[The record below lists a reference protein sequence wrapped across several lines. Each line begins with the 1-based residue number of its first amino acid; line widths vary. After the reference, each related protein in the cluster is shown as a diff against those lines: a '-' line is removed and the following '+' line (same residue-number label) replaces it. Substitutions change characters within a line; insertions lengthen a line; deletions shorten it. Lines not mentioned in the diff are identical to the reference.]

1 MKITLLLF
9 LLFLPAFFAA
19 SELSFLLIRP
29 SKVLRL
35 IEEKKK
41 GAFSILKIQKRFRSS
56 LIASQFGVT
65 ISLIAIGWLSNNL
78 ANDYWKSNILSNRF
92 YDLLLFLFVV
102 LIVTLVSGLIPKA
115 LVINNPESAALRL
128 TSIFDA
134 VRKAMNP
141 IVKTIEFFASACL
154 GLFNLNNKWDSL
166 NSGLSA
172 GELETLI
179 ETNNVTGLKPDEKNI
194 LEGVFALKDT
204 QVKEVMIPRSEMVT
218 LPKNITFSELM
229 KQVDKTRHARFFVIG
244 ESLDDVLG
252 VLDLRYLAKPISK
265 GEMEADTL
273 LEPFLLP
280 VTKII
285 ETCSLAEI
293 FPIVRDYNPFL
304 LVVDEHGG
312 TAGLVTYS
320 DFLGW
325 LLGGHIEEWGGEEL
339 VEIAP
344 NTYLVDASINIE
356 LLAEKLG
363 LKLPEDYEYSTLGG
377 FLMSL
382 FKKLP
387 EKGASVDFDNFRFVV
402 QTIEEPNRIGK
413 VKIIKKTG
421 NGKGKNLRTD
431 QP

>member
-1 MKITLLLF
+1 MKITLLF
-9 LLFLPAFFAA
+9 LLLIFPAFFAA

-35 IEEKKK
+35 IEEKRK

-65 ISLIAIGWLSNNL
+65 ISLIAVGWLSKGL
-78 ANDYWKSNILSNRF
+78 ANDFWNVNKFSNRI
-92 YDLLLFLFVV
+92 YDLLLFLFIV
-102 LIVTLVSGLIPKA
+102 LIVTLISGLIPKA

-128 TSIFDA
+128 TTIFDA
-134 VRKAMNP
+134 VRKGMQP
-141 IVKTIEFFASACL
+141 IVSVIEFFASACL
-154 GLFNLNNKWDSL
+154 RLFNLNNKWDSL
-166 NSGLSA
+166 NSVLSA

-179 ETNNVTGLKPDEKNI
+179 ETDNVTGLKPDEKNI

-218 LPKNITFSELM
+218 LPKNITFAELM

-265 GEMEADTL
+265 SEMGANTL

-280 VTKII
+280 VTKVI

-293 FPIVRDYNPFL
+293 LPIVRDYNPFL

-312 TAGLVTYS
+312 TEGLITAADLTGEIV
-320 DFLGW
+320 
-325 LLGGHIEEWGGEEL
+325 GEEML
-339 VEIAP
+339 NSRVYSNMKMLDNFSKKWSIAGKAEIIE
-344 NTYLVDASINIE
+344 INK
-356 LLAEKLG
+356 KLG
-363 LKLPEDYEYSTLGG
+363 CFLPEGADYHTLAG
-377 FLMSL
+377 FLLEKFQMVPKIGDSLEFKNIKFEIISMSGP
-382 FKKLP
+382 KI
-387 EKGASVDFDNFRFVV
+387 DR
-402 QTIEEPNRIGK
+402 
-413 VKIIKKTG
+413 VKIFLPKS
-421 NGKGKNLRTD
+421 
-431 QP
+431 

>member
-1 MKITLLLF
+1 MKITLLL
-9 LLFLPAFFAA
+9 LLLIFPAFFAA

-65 ISLIAIGWLSNNL
+65 ISLIAVGWLSKGL
-78 ANDYWKSNILSNRF
+78 ANDFWNVNKFSNRI
-92 YDLLLFLFVV
+92 YDLLLFLFIV
-102 LIVTLVSGLIPKA
+102 LLVTLISGLIPKA

-128 TSIFDA
+128 TTIFDA
-134 VRKAMNP
+134 VRKGMQP
-141 IVKTIEFFASACL
+141 IVSVIEFFASACL
-154 GLFNLNNKWDSL
+154 RLFNLNNKWDSL
-166 NSGLSA
+166 NSVLSA

-179 ETNNVTGLKPDEKNI
+179 ETDNVTGLKPDEKNI

-204 QVKEVMIPRSEMVT
+204 QVKEVMITRSEMVT
-218 LPKNITFSELM
+218 LPKNITFAELM

-265 GEMEADTL
+265 SEMGANTL

-280 VTKII
+280 VTKVI

-293 FPIVRDYNPFL
+293 LPIVRDYNPFL

-312 TAGLVTYS
+312 TEGLITAADLTGEIVGEEMLNSRVYS
-320 DFLGW
+320 DMKMLDNFSKKWSITGKAEI
-325 LLGGHIEEWGGEEL
+325 IE
-339 VEIAP
+339 
-344 NTYLVDASINIE
+344 INK
-356 LLAEKLG
+356 KLG
-363 LKLPEDYEYSTLGG
+363 CFLPEGADYHTLAG
-377 FLMSL
+377 FLLEKFQMVPKIGDNLDFKNIKFEIISMSGP
-382 FKKLP
+382 KI
-387 EKGASVDFDNFRFVV
+387 DR
-402 QTIEEPNRIGK
+402 
-413 VKIIKKTG
+413 VKIFLPKS
-421 NGKGKNLRTD
+421 
-431 QP
+431 

>member
-1 MKITLLLF
+1 MKITLLF
-9 LLFLPAFFAA
+9 LLLIFPAFFAA

-35 IEEKKK
+35 IEEKRK

-65 ISLIAIGWLSNNL
+65 ISLIAVGWLSKGL
-78 ANDYWKSNILSNRF
+78 ANDFWNVNKLSNRI
-92 YDLLLFLFVV
+92 YDLLLFLFIV
-102 LIVTLVSGLIPKA
+102 LIVTLISGLIPKA

-128 TSIFDA
+128 TTIFDA
-134 VRKAMNP
+134 VRKGMQP
-141 IVKTIEFFASACL
+141 IVSVIEFFASACL
-154 GLFNLNNKWDSL
+154 RLFNLNNKWDSL
-166 NSGLSA
+166 NSVLSA

-179 ETNNVTGLKPDEKNI
+179 ETDNVTGLKPDEKNI

-218 LPKNITFSELM
+218 LPKNITFAELM

-265 GEMEADTL
+265 SEMGANTL

-280 VTKII
+280 VTKVI

-293 FPIVRDYNPFL
+293 LPIVRDYNPFL

-312 TAGLVTYS
+312 TEGLITAADLTGEIVGEEMLNSRVYS
-320 DFLGW
+320 DMKMLDNFSKKWSITGKAEI
-325 LLGGHIEEWGGEEL
+325 IE
-339 VEIAP
+339 
-344 NTYLVDASINIE
+344 INK
-356 LLAEKLG
+356 KLG
-363 LKLPEDYEYSTLGG
+363 CFLPEGADYHTLAG
-377 FLMSL
+377 FLLEKFQMVPKIGDSLEFKNIKFEIISMSGP
-382 FKKLP
+382 KI
-387 EKGASVDFDNFRFVV
+387 DR
-402 QTIEEPNRIGK
+402 
-413 VKIIKKTG
+413 VKIFLPKS
-421 NGKGKNLRTD
+421 
-431 QP
+431 

>member
-1 MKITLLLF
+1 MKITLLF
-9 LLFLPAFFAA
+9 LLLIFPAFFAA

-35 IEEKKK
+35 IEEKRK

-65 ISLIAIGWLSNNL
+65 ISLIAVGWLSKGL
-78 ANDYWKSNILSNRF
+78 ANDFWNVNKFSNRI
-92 YDLLLFLFVV
+92 YDLLLFLFIV
-102 LIVTLVSGLIPKA
+102 LVVTLISGLIPKA

-128 TSIFDA
+128 TTIFDA
-134 VRKAMNP
+134 VRKGMQP
-141 IVKTIEFFASACL
+141 IVSLIEFFASACL
-154 GLFNLNNKWDSL
+154 RLFNLNNKWDSL
-166 NSGLSA
+166 NSVLSA

-218 LPKNITFSELM
+218 LPKNITFAELM

-265 GEMEADTL
+265 SEMGANTL

-280 VTKII
+280 VTKVI

-293 FPIVRDYNPFL
+293 LPIVRDYNPFL

-312 TAGLVTYS
+312 TEGLITAADLTGEIVGEEMLNSRVYS
-320 DFLGW
+320 DMKMLDNFSKKWSIAGKAEI
-325 LLGGHIEEWGGEEL
+325 IE
-339 VEIAP
+339 
-344 NTYLVDASINIE
+344 INK
-356 LLAEKLG
+356 KLG
-363 LKLPEDYEYSTLGG
+363 CFLPEGADYHTLAG
-377 FLMSL
+377 FLLEKFQMVPKIGDSLEFKNIKFEIISMSGP
-382 FKKLP
+382 KI
-387 EKGASVDFDNFRFVV
+387 DR
-402 QTIEEPNRIGK
+402 
-413 VKIIKKTG
+413 VKIFLPKS
-421 NGKGKNLRTD
+421 
-431 QP
+431 

>member
-1 MKITLLLF
+1 MKIILLLF
-9 LLFLPAFFAA
+9 LLLFPAFFAA

-35 IEEKKK
+35 IDEKRK

-65 ISLIAIGWLSNNL
+65 ISLIAIGWLINSI
-78 ANDYWKSNILSNRF
+78 ANKYWSDNVFNSRL

-102 LIVTLVSGLIPKA
+102 LIVTLISGLIPKA

-128 TSIFDA
+128 TTIFDA
-134 VRKAMNP
+134 VRKGMQP
-141 IVKTIEFFASACL
+141 VISIIEFFASACL
-154 GLFNLNNKWDSL
+154 RLFNLNNKWDSL

-179 ETNNVTGLKPDEKNI
+179 ETDNVTGLKPDEKNI

-229 KQVDKTRHARFFVIG
+229 KQVDQTRHARFFVIG
-244 ESLDDVLG
+244 DSLDEVLG

-265 GEMEADTL
+265 SQMGANTL

-280 VTKII
+280 VTKVL

-293 FPIVRDYNPFL
+293 LPLVRDYNPFL

-312 TAGLVTYS
+312 TEGLITAADLTGEIVGEEMLNSRIYS
-320 DFLGW
+320 DMKQLDNFSQKWSIAGKSEI
-325 LLGGHIEEWGGEEL
+325 IE
-339 VEIAP
+339 
-344 NTYLVDASINIE
+344 INK
-356 LLAEKLG
+356 KLG
-363 LKLPEDYEYSTLGG
+363 CFIPEGSDYHTLAG
-377 FLMSL
+377 FLLEKFQMVPKIGDRLDFKNIKFEIISMSGP
-382 FKKLP
+382 KI
-387 EKGASVDFDNFRFVV
+387 DR
-402 QTIEEPNRIGK
+402 
-413 VKIIKKTG
+413 VKIILPKS
-421 NGKGKNLRTD
+421 
-431 QP
+431 

>member
-9 LLFLPAFFAA
+9 LLFLPAFFSA

-41 GAFSILKIQKRFRSS
+41 GAFSIVKIPKRFRSS

-92 YDLLLFLFVV
+92 YDLLLFLFIV

-128 TSIFDA
+128 TTIFDA

-179 ETNNVTGLKPDEKNI
+179 ETDNVTGLKPDEKNI

-265 GEMEADTL
+265 GEMEANTL

-312 TAGLVTYS
+312 TEGLITAADLNGEIV
-320 DFLGW
+320 
-325 LLGGHIEEWGGEEL
+325 GEEML
-339 VEIAP
+339 NNRISSDMRMLDNFSEKWSIAGKSEII
-344 NTYLVDASINIE
+344 DINKKLE
-356 LLAEKLG
+356 CSSPEGTDYHTLA
-363 LKLPEDYEYSTLGG
+363 G
-377 FLMSL
+377 FLLEKFEKVPKIGDVLDFNNIKFEVISMSGP
-382 FKKLP
+382 KI
-387 EKGASVDFDNFRFVV
+387 DR
-402 QTIEEPNRIGK
+402 
-413 VKIIKKTG
+413 VKIILPKS
-421 NGKGKNLRTD
+421 
-431 QP
+431 

>member
-1 MKITLLLF
+1 MKITLLF
-9 LLFLPAFFAA
+9 LLLIFPAFFAA

-35 IEEKKK
+35 IEEKRK

-65 ISLIAIGWLSNNL
+65 ISLIAVGWLSKGL
-78 ANDYWKSNILSNRF
+78 ANDFWNVNKFSNRI
-92 YDLLLFLFVV
+92 YDLLLFLFIV
-102 LIVTLVSGLIPKA
+102 LIVTLISGLIPKA

-128 TSIFDA
+128 TTIFDA
-134 VRKAMNP
+134 VRKGMQP
-141 IVKTIEFFASACL
+141 IVSVIEFFASACL
-154 GLFNLNNKWDSL
+154 RLFNLNNKWDSL
-166 NSGLSA
+166 NSVLSA

-179 ETNNVTGLKPDEKNI
+179 ETDNVTGLKPDEKNI

-218 LPKNITFSELM
+218 LPKNITFAELM

-265 GEMEADTL
+265 SEMGANTL

-280 VTKII
+280 VTKVI

-293 FPIVRDYNPFL
+293 LPIVRDYNPFL

-312 TAGLVTYS
+312 TEGLITAADLTGEIVGEEMLNSRVYS
-320 DFLGW
+320 DMKMLDNFSKKWTIAGKAEI
-325 LLGGHIEEWGGEEL
+325 IE
-339 VEIAP
+339 
-344 NTYLVDASINIE
+344 INK
-356 LLAEKLG
+356 KLG
-363 LKLPEDYEYSTLGG
+363 CFIPEGADYHTLAG
-377 FLMSL
+377 FLLEKFQMVPKIGDSLDFKNVKFEIISMSGP
-382 FKKLP
+382 KI
-387 EKGASVDFDNFRFVV
+387 DR
-402 QTIEEPNRIGK
+402 
-413 VKIIKKTG
+413 VKIFLPKSQ
-421 NGKGKNLRTD
+421 N
-431 QP
+431 

>member
-1 MKITLLLF
+1 MKITFLLF
-9 LLFLPAFFAA
+9 LLFIPAFFAA

-41 GAFSILKIQKRFRSS
+41 GAFSILKIKKRFRSA

-65 ISLIAIGWLSNNL
+65 ISLIAIGWVSSSL
-78 ANDYWKSNILSNRF
+78 ANNYWRKNILSNRL
-92 YDLLLFLFVV
+92 YDLLLFFFIVFVV
-102 LIVTLVSGLIPKA
+102 TLISGLIPKA

-128 TSIFDA
+128 TTIFDA
-134 VRKAMNP
+134 VRKGMQP
-141 IVKTIEFFASACL
+141 IVSLIEFCASGCL
-154 GLFNLNNKWDSL
+154 RLFNLNNKWDSL

-218 LPKNITFSELM
+218 LPKNITYSELM
-229 KQVDKTRHARFFVIG
+229 KKVHKTQHARFFVIG

-265 GEMEADTL
+265 SEMEADTL

-280 VTKII
+280 VTKVI

-293 FPIVRDYNPFL
+293 LPIVRDYNPFL

-312 TAGLVTYS
+312 TEGLITAADLNGEIVGEEMLNSRLYS
-320 DFLGW
+320 DMKMLDNFSRKWSIAGKSEILEINKILGC
-325 LLGGHIEEWGGEEL
+325 HIPEG
-339 VEIAP
+339 IDYH
-344 NTYLVDASINIE
+344 T
-356 LLAEKLG
+356 LA
-363 LKLPEDYEYSTLGG
+363 G
-377 FLMSL
+377 FLLEKFQMVPKIGDNLEFNNIRFEVISMSGP
-382 FKKLP
+382 KI
-387 EKGASVDFDNFRFVV
+387 DR
-402 QTIEEPNRIGK
+402 
-413 VKIIKKTG
+413 VKIMLP
-421 NGKGKNLRTD
+421 NN
-431 QP
+431 

>member
-1 MKITLLLF
+1 MKITLLF
-9 LLFLPAFFAA
+9 LLLIFPAFFAA

-35 IEEKKK
+35 IEEKRK

-65 ISLIAIGWLSNNL
+65 ISLIAVGWLSKGL
-78 ANDYWKSNILSNRF
+78 ANDFWNVNKFSNRI
-92 YDLLLFLFVV
+92 YDLLLFLFIV
-102 LIVTLVSGLIPKA
+102 LIVTLISGLIPKA

-128 TSIFDA
+128 TTIFDA
-134 VRKAMNP
+134 VRKGMQP
-141 IVKTIEFFASACL
+141 IVSVIEFFASACL
-154 GLFNLNNKWDSL
+154 RLFNLNNKWDSL
-166 NSGLSA
+166 NSVLSA

-179 ETNNVTGLKPDEKNI
+179 ETDNVTGLKPDEKNI

-218 LPKNITFSELM
+218 LPKNITFAELM

-265 GEMEADTL
+265 SEMGANTL

-280 VTKII
+280 VTKVI

-293 FPIVRDYNPFL
+293 LPIVRDYNPFL

-312 TAGLVTYS
+312 TEGLITAADLTGEIVGEEMLNSRVYS
-320 DFLGW
+320 DMKMLDNFSKKWSIAGKAEI
-325 LLGGHIEEWGGEEL
+325 IE
-339 VEIAP
+339 
-344 NTYLVDASINIE
+344 INK
-356 LLAEKLG
+356 KLG
-363 LKLPEDYEYSTLGG
+363 CFLPEGADYHTLAG
-377 FLMSL
+377 FLLEKFQMVPKIGDSLEFKNIKFEIISMSGP
-382 FKKLP
+382 KI
-387 EKGASVDFDNFRFVV
+387 DR
-402 QTIEEPNRIGK
+402 
-413 VKIIKKTG
+413 VKIFLPKSQ
-421 NGKGKNLRTD
+421 N
-431 QP
+431 

>member
-1 MKITLLLF
+1 MKITLLL
-9 LLFLPAFFAA
+9 LLLIFPAFFAA

-35 IEEKKK
+35 IEEKRK

-65 ISLIAIGWLSNNL
+65 ISLIAVGWLSKGL
-78 ANDYWKSNILSNRF
+78 ANEFWNLNKFSNRI
-92 YDLLLFLFVV
+92 YDLLLFLFIV
-102 LIVTLVSGLIPKA
+102 LIVTLISGLIPKA

-128 TSIFDA
+128 TTIFDA
-134 VRKAMNP
+134 VRKGMQP
-141 IVKTIEFFASACL
+141 IVSVIEFFASACL
-154 GLFNLNNKWDSL
+154 RLFNLNNKWDSL
-166 NSGLSA
+166 NSVLSA

-179 ETNNVTGLKPDEKNI
+179 ETDNVTGLKPDEKNI

-218 LPKNITFSELM
+218 LPKNITFAELM

-265 GEMEADTL
+265 SEMGVNTL

-280 VTKII
+280 VTKVI

-293 FPIVRDYNPFL
+293 LPIVRDYNPFL

-312 TAGLVTYS
+312 TEGLITAADLTGEIVGEEMLNSRVYS
-320 DFLGW
+320 DMKMLDNFSKKWSIAGKAEI
-325 LLGGHIEEWGGEEL
+325 IE
-339 VEIAP
+339 
-344 NTYLVDASINIE
+344 INK
-356 LLAEKLG
+356 KLG
-363 LKLPEDYEYSTLGG
+363 CFLPEGADYHTLAG
-377 FLMSL
+377 FLLEKFQMVPKIGDSLEFKNIKFEIISMSGP
-382 FKKLP
+382 KI
-387 EKGASVDFDNFRFVV
+387 DR
-402 QTIEEPNRIGK
+402 
-413 VKIIKKTG
+413 VKIFLPKS
-421 NGKGKNLRTD
+421 
-431 QP
+431 

>member
-1 MKITLLLF
+1 MKITLLFFILF
-9 LLFLPAFFAA
+9 FPAFFAA

-65 ISLIAIGWLSNNL
+65 ISLIAIGWLSNSV
-78 ANDYWKSNILSNRF
+78 ANDYWERNILPNRF

-102 LIVTLVSGLIPKA
+102 LVVTLVSGLIPKA

-128 TSIFDA
+128 TTIFDA
-134 VRKAMNP
+134 VRKGMQP
-141 IVKTIEFFASACL
+141 IVTIIEFFASACL

-179 ETNNVTGLKPDEKNI
+179 ETDNVTGLKPDEKNI
-194 LEGVFALKDT
+194 LEGVFDT

-244 ESLDDVLG
+244 ESLDNVLG

-265 GEMEADTL
+265 GEMESDTL
-273 LEPFLLP
+273 LESFLLP

-293 FPIVRDYNPFL
+293 LPIVRDYNPFL

-312 TAGLVTYS
+312 TEGLITAADLNGEIV
-320 DFLGW
+320 
-325 LLGGHIEEWGGEEL
+325 GEEML
-339 VEIAP
+339 KNTIYKDMKMLDNFSKKWSIAGKSEII
-344 NTYLVDASINIE
+344 DINK
-356 LLAEKLG
+356 KLG
-363 LKLPEDYEYSTLGG
+363 CSIPEGSDYHTLAG
-377 FLMSL
+377 FLLEKFQKVPKIGDVLDFNNIKFEVISMSGP
-382 FKKLP
+382 KI
-387 EKGASVDFDNFRFVV
+387 DR
-402 QTIEEPNRIGK
+402 
-413 VKIIKKTG
+413 VKIILPKS
-421 NGKGKNLRTD
+421 
-431 QP
+431 